1 MEMKSLKTKLATGE
15 KENAVLQEEL
25 DKEKDFLMHPQALWY
40 TQLRVWHAPKSQG
53 ETHLRVS

>member
-1 MEMKSLKTKLATGE
+1 
-15 KENAVLQEEL
+15 L